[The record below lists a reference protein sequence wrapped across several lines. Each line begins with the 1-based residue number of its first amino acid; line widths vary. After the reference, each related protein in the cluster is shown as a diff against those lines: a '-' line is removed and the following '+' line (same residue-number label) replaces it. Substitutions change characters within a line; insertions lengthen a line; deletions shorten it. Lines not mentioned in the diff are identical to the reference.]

1 MRREVDLKM
10 VKTIMIGVFA
20 LVMSFFAVAGVV
32 NAQTTTPTPT
42 MTTTTT
48 PGAPSTGFGM

>member
-1 MRREVDLKM
+1 MKGGDNLMTKA
-10 VKTIMIGVFA
+10 IIIAIFA
-20 LVMSFFAVAGVV
+20 ITVSFFTVSGVV

-42 MTTTTT
+42 TTVT